1 MEPFLGEIRA
11 FGGLTLPADWAF
23 CDGSLLSVDK
33 YQSLFLLIGNQYG
46 GDGITNFAL
55 PDLRSRIPMG
65 QSAYNPAGRQGGS
78 EIVELAVGNLPVH
91 RHTPACS
98 TATKSDS
105 KSAVNAFW
113 SADANKG
120 TRYAPPPGN
129 VSMNVE
135 SIQQEGGSRAHENR
149 MPVLAVTYMISLF
162 GMYPPH
168 G

>member
-11 FGGLTLPADWAF
+11 FAGIGLPANWAF
-23 CDGSLLSVDK
+23 CDGSLLSVDE
-33 YQSLFLLIGNQYG
+33 YSSLFLLIGNKFG

-65 QSAYNPAGRQGGS
+65 QSANNPIGRQGGA
-78 EIVELAVGNLPVH
+78 EKVQLAVGNLPVH

-113 SADANKG
+113 SAAANKG
-120 TRYAPPPGN
+120 IRYAKPPGN
-129 VSMNVE
+129 VSMNME
-135 SIQQEGGSRAHENR
+135 SLQLAGESHSHENR
-149 MPVLAVTYMISLF
+149 MPVLAVTYIISLSGTF
-162 GMYPPH
+162 PTH